1 MDITHNKINDA
12 ILDMQFIVAKGQQGA
27 KYNKNRRIRA
37 VLRNMRDNQ
46 AVPPTLK
53 DVWFYFKMWIKRCP

>member
-1 MDITHNKINDA
+1 
-12 ILDMQFIVAKGQQGA
+12 MQFIVAKGQQGA

-37 VLRNMRDNQ
+37 VLRDMQENM
-46 AVPPTLK
+46 AVPPALK